1 MTDEGLLRS
10 FRADAMRVEVC
21 ADGEA
26 LSRRA
31 ADAVLACVREK
42 ADAVICAAS
51 GASMTGTYARLAR
64 DAAAE
69 PRAFAAM
76 RVVKLDEWLGLPG
89 THPSTCE
96 TYLRTSLLAPCGVT
110 AERYLAFDGE
120 TRDPAQECIHIAN
133 QLSSWGGIDVA
144 LLGLGLNGHVGLNE
158 PADRIEPGPHVAE
171 LSEQTARHPMLEA
184 HGAAVHR
191 GLTLGMNDVLTARRG
206 LLLVSGAHKRE
217 ILRAM
222 LTAPPSP
229 RLPASLLRRRDAFT
243 CLCDRAAAGDLV
255 GANPTDA

>member
-51 GASMTGTYARLAR
+51 GATMTQTFARLAW
-64 DAAAE
+64 DAVAE
-69 PRAFAAM
+69 PRTFAAV
-76 RVVKLDEWLGLPG
+76 RVVKLDEWLDLPG

-96 TYLRTSLLAPCGVT
+96 TYLRANLLTPCGVT
-110 AERYLAFDGE
+110 AERYLAFNGG
-120 TRDPAQECIHIAN
+120 TRDPAQECARVAR
-133 QLSSWGGIDVA
+133 QLSSWGGIDLA

-158 PADRIEPGPHVAE
+158 PADRLEPGPHVAE
-171 LSEQTARHPMLEA
+171 LSEQTARHPMLAA
-184 HGAAVHR
+184 HGAAVRR
-191 GLTLGMNDVLTARRG
+191 GLTLGIGDLLAVRRG

-222 LTAPPSP
+222 LTAPPSS

-243 CLCDRAAAGDLV
+243 CLCDRDAAGDLV
-255 GANPTDA
+255 GENPARG